1 MWVMGG
7 CMMVVPNI
15 TVGVQPL
22 VYVWRVGGCMMVVP
36 NITVGV
42 QPLVYVEGGRVYDGG
57 T

>member
-1 MWVMGG
+1 
-7 CMMVVPNI
+7 MMVVPNI

-22 VYVWRVGGCMMVVP
+22 VYVEVWRVGGCMMVVP

-42 QPLVYVEGGRVYDGG
+42 QPLVYVGDGRVYDGG

>member
-22 VYVWRVGGCMMVVP
+22 VYVGGD
-36 NITVGV
+36 
-42 QPLVYVEGGRVYDGG
+42 GRVYDGG

>member
-1 MWVMGG
+1 MWVM
-7 CMMVVPNI
+7 
-15 TVGVQPL
+15 
-22 VYVWRVGGCMMVVP
+22 GGCMMVVP